1 MERMEKKELLMK
13 QREQEYLRN
22 SSLKNM
28 IKYQQKELEDKKK
41 RDLVLILFLF
51 DRYRLRKKREHA
63 LK

>member
-1 MERMEKKELLMK
+1 MEKKELLMK

-41 RDLVLILFLF
+41 RDLVVILFFWLI
-51 DRYRLRKKREHA
+51 
-63 LK
+63 